1 MKTLTLINFKSAF
14 LCREFMLKNDYRCAK
29 FGKCTFHRQ
38 TCKCLFSQNEYLI
51 LLRKIHHRCLGTNIT
66 LDSLIIKN
74 NFNNLYKKQIM
85 RHFSEGDHRGK
96 KNCPTLYDSLYV
108 MFITFTGL
116 VY

>member
-1 MKTLTLINFKSAF
+1 MITGVRSLGSA
-14 LCREFMLKNDYRCAK
+14 A
-29 FGKCTFHRQ
+29 FHRQ
-38 TCKCLFSQNEYLI
+38 TCKCLFPQNEYLI

-96 KNCPTLYDSLYV
+96 KIAAHYTTHY
-108 MFITFTGL
+108 M
-116 VY
+116 